1 MENDFKFEGWVL
13 QKVNPSLCLAS
24 FDCGDEPMNRYF
36 RKYSSKYRRALL
48 AQSYSFHPLESDPAI
63 PIFLVDFC
71 NDNIRREVI
80 ADFKSVIHHDKRRL
94 KTYPAVK
101 IARLGLAKS
110 YRGNHY
116 GDILLNAVK
125 MFFLTNNRTGC
136 RFITVD
142 AYRNMERFY
151 SRNGFMRTLDGENGN
166 QDNDTISMFFD
177 LLPLRNHLEAKN
189 SEVASA

>member
-1 MENDFKFEGWVL
+1 MGTDFLFEGWVL
-13 QKVNPSLCLAS
+13 QKVNPSLCVS
-24 FDCGDEPMNRYF
+24 EFDCGDESMNRYF
-36 RKYSSKYRRALL
+36 RKYSLKYRQALL
-48 AQSYSFHPLESDPAI
+48 AQSYSFRPCEADPSI

-71 NDNIRREVI
+71 NDNIRREI
-80 ADFKSVIHHDKRRL
+80 ITDFKKVMHHDKRKL

-101 IARLGLAKS
+101 IARLGLMAE

-142 AYRNMERFY
+142 AYRHMESFY
-151 SRNGFMRTLDGENGN
+151 ARNDFVRTLDS
-166 QDNDTISMFFD
+166 DNDDPRSKTISMFFD
-177 LLPLRNHLEAKN
+177 LIPLKRHLDGQCAF
-189 SEVASA
+189 SVSA